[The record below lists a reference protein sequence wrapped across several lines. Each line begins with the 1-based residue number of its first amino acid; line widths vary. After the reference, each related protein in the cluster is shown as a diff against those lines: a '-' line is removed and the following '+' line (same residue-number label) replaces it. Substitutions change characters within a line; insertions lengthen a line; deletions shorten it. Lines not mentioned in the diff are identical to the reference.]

1 MGFIESSVAQL
12 KFQTGI
18 ATTTLTNCHPYG
30 SQVAFKIK
38 LFFRAA
44 PWRFAISHPQGILG
58 PGESILVE
66 FKFKGGRKRR
76 SLPPPVWIKGAF
88 VVIAAP
94 IANAAIPPS
103 QSRFLNPTNPFA
115 RSAWKQVFHFR
126 GEQKIKLSLSFPA
139 VCEEQY
145 QRFNSGRKN
154 HQTGFQG
161 YLPTIPEETSEDGLE
176 DAPEKTVEEEQ
187 QEGRRNRK

>member
-1 MGFIESSVAQL
+1 MSRFGKNFSSKTKNHLATLIIWQPRIENTMGFIESSVAQL

-103 QSRFLNPTNPFA
+103 QSRLIFRQITCRIGPDPWTTLPGPDTRKIWYPTFSDHFYFFRSEQLFA
-115 RSAWKQVFHFR
+115 
-126 GEQKIKLSLSFPA
+126 
-139 VCEEQY
+139 
-145 QRFNSGRKN
+145 
-154 HQTGFQG
+154 
-161 YLPTIPEETSEDGLE
+161 
-176 DAPEKTVEEEQ
+176 
-187 QEGRRNRK
+187 